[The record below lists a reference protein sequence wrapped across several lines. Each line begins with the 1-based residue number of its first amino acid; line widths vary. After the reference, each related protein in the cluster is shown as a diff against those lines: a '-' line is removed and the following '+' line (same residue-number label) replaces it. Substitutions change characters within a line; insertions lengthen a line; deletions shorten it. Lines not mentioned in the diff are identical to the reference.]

1 VTDGTARIDP
11 RARELAEALRL
22 ARAAGKVV
30 LDVRGGDLGLGVEMK
45 AGDEPV
51 TIADRRSS
59 ELIVAGLRAAFPD
72 DVVISEENPDD
83 PARLTARRVWYID
96 PIDGT
101 KDFIRGESGFAVM
114 IGMTE
119 DSVPTVGVVYQAA
132 IDRMFWATPDGG
144 AWTEA
149 PDEPAHRMTVSTVNA
164 PGEIRLVASKSHR
177 SDAIDRV
184 KSALGIAN
192 ELNIGSVGLKLALIA
207 LGERDL
213 YVNPWPKCKAWDT
226 CAPEAI
232 IRAAGGVLTDLYG
245 AAVRYDET
253 ELARLHGLVASNG
266 HVHEAVI
273 GQLASLFPKP

>member
-1 VTDGTARIDP
+1 MTAAFDP

-22 ARAAGKVV
+22 ARAAGALV
-30 LDVRGGDLGLGVEMK
+30 LDVRRGDLGVEMK

-59 ELIVAGLRAAFPD
+59 ELIVAGLRAAFPA
-72 DVVISEENPDD
+72 DVVISEEHPDD
-83 PARLTARRVWYID
+83 RARLTARRVWYVD

-101 KDFIRGESGFAVM
+101 KDFIRGDSGFAVM

-119 DSVPTVGVVYQAA
+119 DSRPTTGVVYQAA
-132 IDRMFWATPDGG
+132 ADRMFWATPDAG
-144 AWTEA
+144 AWVQVADEA
-149 PDEPAHRMTVSTVNA
+149 AHRIAVSTVSA
-164 PGEIRLVASKSHR
+164 PGDIRLVASKSDR
-177 SDAIDRV
+177 STTIDDV
-184 KSALGIAN
+184 KSALGIASEVN
-192 ELNIGSVGLKLALIA
+192 VGSVGLKLALIA

-245 AAVRYDET
+245 APVRYDEAD
-253 ELARLHGLVASNG
+253 LGRLHGLVASNG

-273 GQLASLFPKP
+273 AQLSSLFPRR